1 MRNQSNLSLSQSV
14 ASMAAALL
22 VSLFVLGATTTTGPT
37 AATHATAP
45 IA

>member
-22 VSLFVLGATTTTGPT
+22 VSLFVLGATTAPGPSAVT
-37 AATHATAP
+37 LAAPH

>member
-1 MRNQSNLSLSQSV
+1 MRNRSNLSLSQSV

-22 VSLFVLGATTTTGPT
+22 VSLFVLGATTAHGPT
-37 AATHATAP
+37 ASTHAAAP

>member
-1 MRNQSNLSLSQSV
+1 MRNHSNLTLTQSV

-22 VSLFVLGATTTTGPT
+22 VSLFVLGATTAPGPSAVT
-37 AATHATAP
+37 LAAAQ